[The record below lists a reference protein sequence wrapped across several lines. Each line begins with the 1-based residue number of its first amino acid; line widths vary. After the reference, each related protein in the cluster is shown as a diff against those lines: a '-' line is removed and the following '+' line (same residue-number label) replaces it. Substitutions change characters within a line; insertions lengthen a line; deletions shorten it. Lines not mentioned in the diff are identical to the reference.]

1 MTERPPASRSAG
13 GFTLLELLL
22 AITLM
27 AAIASVTY
35 FSFEAGTRAW
45 RTGTELADSLHHAD
59 YVLEQIVMGLR
70 SACYPD
76 AARPS
81 GAYGLTLVNDGDEA
95 KARDTLGWVKLGT
108 ALVGADSPLADTP
121 HRIELSVVD
130 PERDELPEGSGGGL
144 AIRAWRIA
152 AQPED
157 FDPAESVK
165 PMVLTARVLGFNCRV
180 LNPENNLQ
188 EGDAPSKDD
197 ELKWDDE
204 WEGDS
209 TNRLP
214 YAVEISLY
222 LEPARAT
229 DDPIAVK
236 RIVEIPLAPLAWR
249 DKGAAGG
256 SAETGASEGGA
267 GARRPGTNTRRL
279 DPRRG
284 TPNPSDPRPSGPG
297 QFNPRPDAQPGTDPK
312 RPPTGAGRRRS
323 RTGD

>member
-1 MTERPPASRSAG
+1 MTGPTPVQRPAG

-59 YVLEQIVMGLR
+59 YVLEQLVMGLR

-95 KARDTLGWVKLGT
+95 SARDTLGWVKLGT

-121 HRIELSVVD
+121 HRIEVTVMD
-130 PERDELPEGSGGGL
+130 PGRDDLPEGSGGGL
-144 AIRAWRIA
+144 AVRAWRIA

-165 PMVLTARVLGFNCRV
+165 PMVLTSRVLGFNCRV
-180 LNPENNLQ
+180 LDPENNLQ

-204 WEGDS
+204 WEGDH

-214 YAVEISLY
+214 HAVEISLY
-222 LEPARAT
+222 LEPARAR
-229 DDPIAVK
+229 DDPIEVK
-236 RIVEIPLAPLAWR
+236 RIVEIPLAPLSWR

-256 SAETGASEGGA
+256 SAETGGSPSGG
-267 GARRPGTNTRRL
+267 GARRPGANPRRL
-279 DPRRG
+279 DPRRN
-284 TPNPSDPRPSGPG
+284 TPNPADPRQSGPG
-297 QFNPRPDAQPGTDPK
+297 RFQRRPSPQPGADP
-312 RPPTGAGRRRS
+312 RLPPTGAGRRRAP
-323 RTGD
+323 TGN